1 MRILKHLTA
10 NEVKL
15 SPMPFKRELSMEA
28 YLVENEDVLALD
40 DDDFSDINIIQEE
53 LTLKD
58 GRPSKDTDGRI
69 DILIT
74 YSAEYI
80 GVVELKLGELEE
92 RHLTQL
98 EDYLS
103 KKEQILQQYPDI
115 LDSNL
120 KWIGILVGTSI
131 NAQLAD
137 KISKGYKTDSNA
149 LIAALIVERFKGEDG
164 SIYVTTDTY
173 FKKSTSS
180 RDTTKYTYNGKSL
193 NKGKLVLAVIKQHVQ
208 NKEKIS
214 FSELEQDFPQRTQG
228 SKGVF
233 STLEKANEI
242 RLRERRRHFL
252 KPEEI
257 IKLSDSTIAV
267 NRNWD
272 VDNIERFI
280 EKAKIHGHK
289 IDREVE

>member
-1 MRILKHLTA
+1 
-10 NEVKL
+10 
-15 SPMPFKRELSMEA
+15 MPFKRELSMEA